1 MSLLADMFSKIGPSI
16 CNSRTKWILQP
27 WRFAGQSDMETPES
41 DQSDPAKDF
50 DLEDDGALFPCSS
63 QAQGRLTTYMYLIVY
78 IYIYYACKA
87 LPLALKNANGCLVE

>member
-1 MSLLADMFSKIGPSI
+1 
-16 CNSRTKWILQP
+16 
-27 WRFAGQSDMETPES
+27 METPES

-78 IYIYYACKA
+78 ICINIFMHVKLFCW
-87 LPLALKNANGCLVE
+87 PLKNANGCLVE

>member
-1 MSLLADMFSKIGPSI
+1 
-16 CNSRTKWILQP
+16 
-27 WRFAGQSDMETPES
+27 METPES

>member
-78 IYIYYACKA
+78 IYIMHVK
-87 LPLALKNANGCLVE
+87 LFRWR